1 MISGQF
7 PNGPAIVFEVRLTLF
22 AEARVIGRDNVMA
35 IEKTL
40 ETASNLRDEEGSP
53 SSMRIVGAFFAPA
66 PDKKITSPST
76 LAVRLNYLLRYV
88 YLSLLHVRSVR

>member
-7 PNGPAIVFEVRLTLF
+7 SNGPAIVFEVRLTLC
-22 AEARVIGRDNVMA
+22 AKARVIGRDNLMA

-53 SSMRIVGAFFAPA
+53 RRA
-66 PDKKITSPST
+66 
-76 LAVRLNYLLRYV
+76 
-88 YLSLLHVRSVR
+88 